1 MNLKYLYKYVM
12 GRSRC
17 CWNFLPMVTTAVKSV
32 SQPEIEVGQM
42 LEHCTDFDTSCH
54 EVVVKLVQ
62 EEDTYI

>member
-1 MNLKYLYKYVM
+1 
-12 GRSRC
+12 
-17 CWNFLPMVTTAVKSV
+17 MVTTAVKSV

-62 EEDTYI
+62 DEDIYIY